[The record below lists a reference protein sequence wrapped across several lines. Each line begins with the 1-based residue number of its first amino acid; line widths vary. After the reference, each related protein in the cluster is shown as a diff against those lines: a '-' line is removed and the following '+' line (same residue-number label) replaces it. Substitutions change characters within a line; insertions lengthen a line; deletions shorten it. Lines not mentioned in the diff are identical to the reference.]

1 MSARR
6 VFRATLAVCACVALF
21 ADGCKGRKLEEPTQN
36 MPNQTEGA
44 TALQAIHLTPEAI
57 QTIGLQTE
65 AARAQEL
72 TSRLVTTAV
81 IKPNEYRIAHVSP
94 RIPGKAVEVYA
105 KLGDNVKKGTVLAE
119 LDSLELGTKKA
130 ELLRAEADL
139 NVTRRNYDREKGLYA
154 KQISS
159 ERDYLAA
166 KGDFERSEAAYN
178 EAREALRLLDLPDS
192 AIARITW
199 SGAGGR
205 LSWFPLISPFGGTVI
220 ERHITVGE
228 QIRPDET
235 VLTIADL
242 DVVWLL
248 ADIYEKDLGRVAV
261 GDSVQV
267 SVDSYSG
274 EVFRG
279 HIAYISNTVDSAT
292 RTASARVEIDNPDHR
307 LHIGMFATA
316 RIALRPAPNERVA
329 GVMVPIDSVQRV
341 GTKSV
346 VFVEQTLGA
355 YFPREVALGNTS
367 SNDAEIVSGLSAGE
381 RVVSKGSFYLKSI
394 LLRESIGGED

>member
-1 MSARR
+1 MILRPI
-6 VFRATLAVCACVALF
+6 FRTTVAVCACAALL
-21 ADGCKGRKLEEPTQN
+21 AGGCKGRKLEEPTKN
-36 MPNQTEGA
+36 EAKPAEGG
-44 TALQAIHLTPEAI
+44 TALQPIHLTPEAI
-57 QTIGLQTE
+57 QTISLQTE
-65 AARAQEL
+65 PARAQEL
-72 TSRLVTTAV
+72 ASQLVTTAV

-94 RIPGKAVEVYA
+94 RVPGKAVEVYA
-105 KLGDNVKKGTVLAE
+105 KLGDNVKKSTVLAE
-119 LDSLELGTKKA
+119 LDSLELGAKKA
-130 ELLRAEADL
+130 ALLRAEADL
-139 NVTRRNYDREKGLYA
+139 NVTRRSYNREKGLYA

-192 AIARITW
+192 DIARITW

-205 LSWFPLISPFGGTVI
+205 LSWFPLLSPFSGTVI

-248 ADIYEKDLGRVAV
+248 ADVYERDLGRVAV
-261 GDSVQV
+261 GDPVQV
-267 SVDSYSG
+267 SVDSYPG

-279 HIAYISNTVDSAT
+279 HIAYISNTVDHAT

-307 LHIGMFATA
+307 LRFGMFATA

-329 GVMVPIDSVQRV
+329 GVMVPIDAVQRV

-346 VFVEQTLGA
+346 VFVEQKPGTYL
-355 YFPREVALGNTS
+355 PRQVALGNTS

-381 RVVSKGSFYLKSI
+381 RVVTKGSFYLKSI